1 MLQLARRRLMPS
13 RPPFPRLPPLLGC
26 SMILSLAAPT
36 AAATAPSAF
45 QAGFMRQPPGQS
57 AEAGALALQA
67 LATQTALPA
76 GRYRVAILLN
86 LVPLHERD
94 VDFSERRDG
103 RGLQPCINAELLRE
117 LNLRE
122 EALDMPLPDDDRC
135 LDLQQVIPQARVEFD
150 PTRLQLSLS
159 IPQIVLR
166 QDRLGSVPEARW
178 SEGIDAAFI
187 NYQASAQH
195 SSSRAGGSRSSQ
207 DLYLNTGLNL
217 GGWRLRSNQALR
229 EDQDGSRSWT
239 RSDTYAQRDI
249 PGLHANLTLGETFTN
264 NEMFRSVRF
273 KGAQLAS
280 DHGMLPDALQHYA
293 PVIRGV
299 AQSRAKIEVLHNG
312 YPIYSTY
319 VAPGP
324 YAIDDLSVGSG
335 HGELEV
341 VITEA
346 DGQVRRFTQ
355 PYASIGNLLR
365 DGIWRYTATVG
376 RYDGSEHL
384 DNPPFWQATLA
395 RGGAWDTTLYGGLLS
410 SDYYNASVFGLARDF
425 AHLGALSFDVTRA
438 DSDLGAELGKV
449 QGHSFAIRYGKSF
462 QTRTNLRFAGYRY
475 STEGYRDFDEA
486 VRERNAATH
495 YRGNRRSRLEASV
508 YQSIGQ
514 RSTLNLTFSQ
524 DSYWHTRYQRRQ
536 YQVQYTTRMGNLGIN
551 LFASQAL
558 DSRNSDNRLFGVS
571 LSLPLDFGTPHHAT
585 FDLQRDNGRYSE
597 RASLNGTLPG
607 SRLNYTA
614 SATNDRMGHKSG
626 ALSLAY
632 QGSQGSIGMGY
643 TEGDD
648 YRNLSVN
655 ASGALLLHG
664 EGAALSPYL
673 GETMALVHVPEVAD
687 LGIQNTASR
696 TNAEGYALVPYLR
709 PYRSNSLVLETDQ
722 LSPEIIIENASQQ
735 VVPRRGA
742 VVKAAFEAR
751 RVIRM
756 VLTLRQADGQ
766 PLPFGAQVI
775 DSQGQTLGVV
785 GQAGQTLLATSTQ
798 GQQNVTVRWGDAH
811 AQACQ
816 VALDPH
822 NMAVDNGYRL
832 QSLDCHRIHDHDVSP
847 SSSLTAQEFF

>member
-13 RPPFPRLPPLLGC
+13 RPPLPRLPPLLGC
-26 SMILSLAAPT
+26 SLILTLAAPT
-36 AAATAPSAF
+36 AAASASSAF
-45 QAGFMRQPPGQS
+45 QASFMRQPPGQS

-67 LATQTALPA
+67 LATQTTLPA
-76 GRYRVAILLN
+76 GRYRVEILLN
-86 LVPLHERD
+86 LAPLQERD
-94 VDFSERRDG
+94 VSFSERRDG
-103 RGLQPCINAELLRE
+103 RGLQPCIDAALLRD

-122 EALDMPLPDDDRC
+122 EALDRPLPDDGSC

-166 QDRLGSVPEARW
+166 QDRLGSVPEEHW

-187 NYQASAQH
+187 NYQASAQN
-195 SSSRAGGSRSSQ
+195 SSSHGGGSRSSQ
-207 DLYLNTGLNL
+207 DLYLNTGINL
-217 GGWRLRSNQALR
+217 AGWRLRSKQALR
-229 EDQDGSRSWT
+229 EDHDGSRSWT
-239 RSDTYAQRDI
+239 RSDTYAQHDI
-249 PGLHANLTLGETFTN
+249 PGLRANVTLGETFTN

-280 DHGMLPDALQHYA
+280 DQGMLSDALQHYA
-293 PVIRGV
+293 PVIRGI
-299 AQSRAKIEVLHNG
+299 AQSRAKIEVFHNG

-341 VITEA
+341 VITDA

-365 DGIWRYTATVG
+365 PGIWRYTATVG

-410 SDYYNASVFGLARDF
+410 SSYYNASVFGLARDF
-425 AHLGALSFDVTRA
+425 AQLGGLSFDVTRA
-438 DSDLGAELGKV
+438 DSDRGPELGKV

-486 VRERNAATH
+486 VRERNASNH

-524 DSYWHTRYQRRQ
+524 DSYWHTGYQRRQ

-571 LSLPLDFGTPHHAT
+571 LSLPLEFGTPHYAT
-585 FDLQRDNGRYSE
+585 FDLQHDNGRYSE
-597 RASLNGTLPG
+597 RASLNGTLPD
-607 SRLNYTA
+607 SQLNYTA
-614 SATNDRMGHKSG
+614 SASNDRMGQKSG

-643 TEGDD
+643 TEGSD
-648 YRNLSVN
+648 YRSLSVN
-655 ASGALLLHG
+655 ASGGLLLHG
-664 EGAALSPYL
+664 EGLALSPYL

-687 LGIQNTASR
+687 LGIQNTPSR
-696 TNAEGYALVPYLR
+696 TDAKGYALVPYLR

-722 LSPEIIIENASQQ
+722 LSPQIIIENASQQ

-751 RVIRM
+751 QVIRM
-756 VLTLRQADGQ
+756 VLTLRRADGQ

-785 GQAGQTLLATSTQ
+785 GQAGQTLLATNTQ
-798 GQQNVTVRWGDAH
+798 GQQNVTVRWGDTH
-811 AQACQ
+811 TQACQ
-816 VALDPH
+816 VTLDPQS
-822 NMAVDNGYRL
+822 MPADSGYRL
-832 QSLDCHRIHDHDVSP
+832 QSLNCHAIHGDAVSP
-847 SSSLTAQEFF
+847 SSSSSAQESL